1 MNLSNLTDD
10 ALFGRVEALARTERF
25 TLVDLLLHLGELDA
39 RPACQRKGYSSSFA
53 YLTRRLGYSESDA
66 MRRVRT
72 ARAARRFPSILRLV
86 SKGDLNL
93 VGVALIEPL
102 LTPANHEGLI
112 RKACRRSTREIERL
126 VAELSPP
133 SAGPRD
139 RIRALPPAATVP
151 APAAA
156 SPPASEEPALFSES
170 PSSAEPPLMSG
181 EASPV
186 TAESR
191 SASVESPPSSS
202 ESMPSSVE
210 SPPSSAESTPSSP
223 EPTPLSAKPLAASV
237 APEPATKR
245 RGVFT
250 FTADEE
256 VHGWYEQA
264 RDLLRHR
271 FPEGAMEDV
280 IGESLRRLVETELA
294 ARRAKRPKKA
304 DDSPA
309 TARRSPKWVEDI
321 VWRRDGGRCAHLG
334 PQGLRCGETAWLEL
348 DHVVP
353 WARGG
358 RSDDPRNIRL
368 LCRAHNQ
375 SEAARLFGDYRMGG

>member
-1 MNLSNLTDD
+1 MISMNLSNLTDD

-25 TLVDLLLHLGELDA
+25 TLVDLLLYLGELDA
-39 RPACQRKGYSSSFA
+39 RPACQRKGWSSSFA
-53 YLTRRLGYSESDA
+53 YLTRHLGYSESDA

-139 RIRALPPAATVP
+139 RIRPLPQAAILSAPAADPTPTPAADSAAPPAASETSL
-151 APAAA
+151 API
-156 SPPASEEPALFSES
+156 EPALFPEAS
-170 PSSAEPPLMSG
+170 PSTAERPPAPGAAEPP
-181 EASPV
+181 A
-186 TAESR
+186 
-191 SASVESPPSSS
+191 
-202 ESMPSSVE
+202 
-210 SPPSSAESTPSSP
+210 
-223 EPTPLSAKPLAASV
+223 
-237 APEPATKR
+237 KR
-245 RGVFT
+245 RVVFT
-250 FTADEE
+250 FTAGEE

-271 FPEGAMEDV
+271 FPEAAMEDI
-280 IGESLRRLVETELA
+280 IGESLRRLVEAEVA
-294 ARRAKRPKKA
+294 
-304 DDSPA
+304 
-309 TARRSPKWVEDI
+309 ARRSPKWVEDI
-321 VWRRDGGRCAHLG
+321 VWRRDGGRCAYLG
-334 PQGLRCGETAWLEL
+334 PEGLRCGETAWLEL

-353 WARGG
+353 MGEG
-358 RSDDPRNIRL
+358 RP
-368 LCRAHNQ
+368 
-375 SEAARLFGDYRMGG
+375 FG

>member
-53 YLTRRLGYSESDA
+53 YLTRHLGYSESDA

-72 ARAARRFPSILRLV
+72 ARAARRYPSVLRLV
-86 SKGDLNL
+86 AKGELNL

-133 SAGPRD
+133 AAEPRD
-139 RIRALPPAATVP
+139 RVRALPPAAILPASAAEPVP
-151 APAAA
+151 IPSADPVPPSTAGPIPTPAAA
-156 SPPASEEPALFSES
+156 TKPASSETSQAPIEPALFPEVS
-170 PSSAEPPLMSG
+170 PS
-181 EASPV
+181 
-186 TAESR
+186 TAER
-191 SASVESPPSSS
+191 P
-202 ESMPSSVE
+202 
-210 SPPSSAESTPSSP
+210 
-223 EPTPLSAKPLAASV
+223 PTPAAM
-237 APEPATKR
+237 PPAKR
-245 RGVFT
+245 RVVFT

-256 VHGWYEQA
+256 VNGWYEQA

-271 FPEGAMEDV
+271 FPEAAMEDI
-280 IGESLRRLVETELA
+280 IGESLRRLVEAELA
-294 ARRAKRPKKA
+294 AHRAKRAKRG
-304 DDSPA
+304 DDGRTA
-309 TARRSPKWVEDI
+309 ARRSPKWVEDI
-321 VWRRDGGRCAHLG
+321 VWRRDGGRCAYLG
-334 PQGLRCGETAWLEL
+334 PEGLRCGETAWLEL

-358 RSDDPRNIRL
+358 RSDDPENIRL
-368 LCRAHNQ
+368 LCRAHNHA
-375 SEAARLFGDYRMGG
+375 EAARLFGEYGGGG